1 MFKMSYYAEPEYIW
15 GKQDMKQY
23 RVFIKPVNYIAVTV
37 NADSPEDAENYVAE
51 NMSDFY
57 EQIRNVDI
65 NDLELEVQFGE
76 ACLENEVS

>member
-1 MFKMSYYAEPEYIW
+1 
-15 GKQDMKQY
+15 MKQY